1 MFVWKQAAAK
11 AATKLAAGTLA
22 LTALV
27 SPAFAVTGTVD
38 AGDGLR
44 LRAGAGTDQKVITL
58 LPDKT
63 EVEVIG
69 TAENGWYQVTWDN
82 ETGFVS
88 PDYLIVAQEEA
99 QDLPQ
104 VAEPTYGRTTDVL
117 NIRSGPS
124 TDYDRIGQ
132 LSRGAV
138 VTILDEQDGWY
149 RLQRGYISA
158 DYVTE
163 ISAEEA
169 SNSGKGSDMAQF
181 ALSLVGCPYVYGGNS
196 PKGFD
201 CSGFVKYVA
210 NYFGYTVARTASDQM
225 ENGTSVSWDELQAGD
240 LVFFKKSGS
249 GAKRASHVGIYIGN
263 GQFVHASTSR
273 VGVIV
278 SGLNEAY
285 YTSGF
290 VGARRLG

>member
-1 MFVWKQAAAK
+1 MFSWKCAAK
-11 AATKLAAGTLA
+11 KAAVKLVAGGLA
-22 LTALV
+22 LTAIV

-58 LPDKT
+58 LADKT
-63 EVEVIG
+63 EVDVIG

-88 PDYLIVAQEEA
+88 PDYLIVAQEA
-99 QDLPQ
+99 VQDLPQ

-124 TDYDRIGQ
+124 TDDERIGQ

-138 VTILDEQDGWY
+138 VTILEEKDGWY

-158 DYVTE
+158 DYVTQ

-169 SNSGKGSDMAQF
+169 SNSGKGSDMAEF

-210 NYFGYTVARTASDQM
+210 N
-225 ENGTSVSWDELQAGD
+225 
-240 LVFFKKSGS
+240 
-249 GAKRASHVGIYIGN
+249 
-263 GQFVHASTSR
+263 
-273 VGVIV
+273 
-278 SGLNEAY
+278 
-285 YTSGF
+285 
-290 VGARRLG
+290 